1 MSRRRPVV
9 LAVHAALVLFS
20 LAPRGAQ
27 AQEAVLTRARVAEL
41 ARGAPAA
48 RVAAKQEEVA
58 RAGVTAAGVLS
69 LENPTLSAM
78 GGVRVNPDKSR
89 PFAGV
94 ATLSWP
100 VDLGGQ
106 PSRRMDAARAEE
118 RAAVAGADHTRRSA
132 TLAALLQHALVLRD
146 QRQVALASERRALAQ
161 RLAAAAELR
170 RKAGSVPEL
179 DVALAA
185 LQERRDA
192 AAAEVAEGSRQADQ
206 AALVALLG
214 LPGGSAVQVVGSL
227 VPPGEPPPLPSAL
240 QGAGARTDVRVATA
254 EVDAARAR
262 ASREQAARWPTIS
275 ILAQYE
281 RDDRANTGMLGLA
294 IPLPVLNANRSGAAV
309 AEAEVGAAAARLDAS
324 RAAAEGQ
331 IRELYARHAAT
342 RRALEALA
350 PAADLAATAVA
361 RATRAYELGETDLAG
376 VLLARREA
384 IEAQTALLEAE
395 HGHAN
400 VKLELLVA
408 AGRVP
413 Q

>member
-1 MSRRRPVV
+1 MSGRRPAVV
-9 LAVHAALVLFS
+9 LAVVVLLSFAA
-20 LAPRGAQ
+20 RGAQ
-27 AQEAVLTRARVAEL
+27 AQGAVLTRARVAEL
-41 ARGAPAA
+41 ARGAPLA
-48 RVAAKQEEVA
+48 RVAQKEEAVA
-58 RAGVTAAGVLS
+58 RAGVSAAGVLS

-78 GGVRVNPDKSR
+78 GGLRVNPDESR

-106 PSRRMDAARAEE
+106 PSGRLGAARAEE
-118 RAAVAGADHTRRSA
+118 HAAVTRADHTRRSA

-161 RLAAAAELR
+161 RLAAAAEQR

-179 DVALAA
+179 DVSLAV

-192 AAAEVAEGSRQADQ
+192 AAEEAAEGSREADQ
-206 AALVALLG
+206 AELIALLG
-214 LPGGSAVQVVGSL
+214 LPGGSAVEVVGPL
-227 VPPGEPPPLPSAL
+227 VPPDEPPPLPTAL
-240 QGAGARTDVRVATA
+240 QRAGERTDVRAAAA
-254 EVDAARAR
+254 EVDVARAR

-281 RDDRANTGMLGLA
+281 RDDRANIGMLGLA
-294 IPLPVLNANRSGAAV
+294 IPIPVLNANRSGAAI
-309 AEAEVGAAAARLDAS
+309 AEAEIGAAAARLDAS
-324 RAAAEGQ
+324 RAAADGQ
-331 IRELYARHAAT
+331 IREKYARHAAT

-350 PAADLAATAVA
+350 PTADLAATAVA
-361 RATRAYELGETDLAG
+361 QATRAYELGEGDLAG

-384 IEAQTALLEAE
+384 IEAQAALLEAE
-395 HGHAN
+395 HAHAN
-400 VKLELLVA
+400 AKLELLVA